1 MAQDLAQ
8 RSGSKLH
15 IHAARDR
22 EEVEFCLAV
31 FGRGLIERLLEIGVI
46 GKHLVIAHAM
56 LATDHELTLL
66 GKGQS
71 AIAHSAI
78 ECLNI
83 LNAVPNVRLMREL
96 GITVGLGK

>member
-1 MAQDLAQ
+1 M
-8 RSGSKLH
+8 
-15 IHAARDR
+15 
-22 EEVEFCLAV
+22 
-31 FGRGLIERLLEIGVI
+31 RLSEIGVI
-46 GKHLVIAHAM
+46 GRHLVVAHAL

-71 AIAHSAI
+71 AVAHSAI

-96 GITVGLGK
+96 GITVGLGPSRVAAAGDLNGCKPV